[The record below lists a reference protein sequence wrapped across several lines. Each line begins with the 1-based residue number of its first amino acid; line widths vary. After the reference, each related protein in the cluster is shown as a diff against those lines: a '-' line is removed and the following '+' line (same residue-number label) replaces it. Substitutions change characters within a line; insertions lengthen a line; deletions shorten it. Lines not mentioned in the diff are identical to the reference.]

1 MGRFFAS
8 TSEHTQTQRFSETVN
23 LNESRGFN
31 ASTSNTGLARGES
44 VLSTHG
50 LALVDPRAIE
60 VATPKRVR
68 RRLPSWVEPVSAPKG
83 ERTTSY
89 EGIPSQRVADAIECC
104 AGPAMPAR
112 LLEAAKQARGEGLV
126 TTSEYNRLE
135 REPS

>member
-1 MGRFFAS
+1 MHS
-8 TSEHTQTQRFSETVN
+8 
-23 LNESRGFN
+23 
-31 ASTSNTGLARGES
+31 
-44 VLSTHG
+44 

-68 RRLPSWVEPVSAPKG
+68 RRLPSWVESVSAPKG

-89 EGIPSQRVADAIECC
+89 EGIPSQCVADAIGCC
-104 AGPAMPAR
+104 AGSAMPAR
-112 LLEAAKQARGEGLV
+112 PLEAAKQARGEGLV